1 MLQPKD
7 KKQRK
12 TFSLMK
18 NYSIIST
25 SYELKRP
32 IMNIPINQLLK
43 TVLKIMNEKS
53 VYENVPWRTIHKLQ
67 QNYRRINDKHKLF

>member
-1 MLQPKD
+1 MLRSKD

-18 NYSIIST
+18 NYSIISP

-53 VYENVPWRTIHKLQ
+53 VHEDVPWKIIHKLQ
-67 QNYRRINDKHKLF
+67 QNFRRLNDKHKLV